1 MSIKIAIVDDHPLLI
16 KGLQSMLQLNPDME
30 ITGTYFN
37 GKDLL
42 QGIALVQP
50 DVLLLDIQ
58 MPGQNGEELAALL
71 HQQYPGIMILV
82 LTHMEH
88 EYYIKAMIQHGIMG
102 YILKSSDERILLEA
116 IRAAARGQHY
126 FDPMIRKQATRAQ
139 QSVNQNPLLTRRE
152 KEILELIVLNHN
164 SNEIASKLFL
174 SKRTVDR
181 HRENLLLKLDAR
193 NFASLV
199 KKAID
204 LGLIR

>member
-1 MSIKIAIVDDHPLLI
+1 MSIRIAIVDDHPLLI
-16 KGLQSMLQLNPDME
+16 KGLQSMLQLNPDIE
-30 ITGTYFN
+30 ITGTYLN
-37 GKDLL
+37 GKELL
-42 QGIALVQP
+42 SGITKVQP

-58 MPGQNGEELAALL
+58 MPGQDGEELAAILQ
-71 HQQYPGIMILV
+71 QQYPRIMILV

-88 EYYIKAMIQHGIMG
+88 EYYIKALIKHGVMG
-102 YILKSSDERILLEA
+102 YILKSSDETVLLEA
-116 IRAAARGQHY
+116 IRAAAKGQHY
-126 FDPMIRKQATRAQ
+126 FDPMIRKQVARAQ
-139 QSVNQNPLLTRRE
+139 QSANQNPLLTRRE

-181 HRENLLLKLDAR
+181 HRENLLLKLDAK

>member
-16 KGLQSMLQLNPDME
+16 KGLQSMLQLNPDIE
-30 ITGTYFN
+30 ITGTYLN
-37 GKDLL
+37 GKELL
-42 QGIALVQP
+42 ADIAKEQP

-58 MPGQNGEELAALL
+58 MPGQDGEELAAILR
-71 HQQYPGIMILV
+71 QQYPAIMILV

-88 EYYIKAMIQHGIMG
+88 EYYIKALIKHGVMG
-102 YILKSSDERILLEA
+102 YILKSSDEKVLLEA
-116 IRAAARGQHY
+116 IRAAAKGQHY
-126 FDPMIRKQATRAQ
+126 FDPMIRKQAARAQ
-139 QSVNQNPLLTRRE
+139 QSANQNPLLTRRE

-181 HRENLLLKLDAR
+181 HRENLLLKLDAK

-199 KKAID
+199 KKAMD